1 MFLID
6 SAPAN
11 SVLTPIVI
19 LMKDNTPTEVEEFVT
34 THYSEEWFTSTT
46 PSLSGKD
53 NRLNHRI
60 RTIRTSLGITN

>member
-34 THYSEEWFTSTT
+34 THYSEDWFISTT

-60 RTIRTSLGITN
+60 RTIRTSLGIKN